1 MDTELHINPVT
12 TKTPLSGR
20 LNSLEAL
27 RCFRGPSSEK
37 HPREYKAAD
46 TFSECPDVSFS
57 TLGFRICL
65 SRSCN
70 VNAD

>member
-1 MDTELHINPVT
+1 MDTKLHINPVT
-12 TKTPLSGR
+12 TKTPPSV
-20 LNSLEAL
+20 NSLEAL